1 MPAISQLAG
10 YDYRFEPG
18 TQPTGPL
25 LLLLHGTG
33 GSEDD
38 LVPFARLIAPDADI
52 LTVRG
57 NVSENGA
64 ARYFRRIAE
73 GVFDLE
79 DLRVRTEQLGAF
91 LTAAGRRHAF
101 TTKRVVAVGFSNGAN
116 IAASL
121 MLREPATLRHGILL
135 RAMVPFQP
143 ETMPDLKNS
152 SALVAAGRTDPII
165 PMEHSE
171 RLAALLRDA
180 GASVEVRW
188 QDAGHSLVQ
197 EDVSDAR
204 EFLRPWTPSA

>member
-1 MPAISQLAG
+1 MPALSQLAG
-10 YDYRFEPG
+10 YEYRFEPG
-18 TQPTGPL
+18 IQPTGPL

-33 GSEDD
+33 GSEND
-38 LVPFARLIAPDADI
+38 LVPFARMVAPDADI

-79 DLRVRTEQLGAF
+79 DLRIRTEQLGGF
-91 LTAAGRRHAF
+91 LNAAGKRHAF
-101 TTKRVVAVGFSNGAN
+101 AMKRVVAIGFSNGAN

-121 MLREPATLRHGILL
+121 MLRQPDTLRHGILL

-143 ETMPDLKNS
+143 VTMPDLKGS
-152 SALVAAGRTDPII
+152 SALVAAGRADRII
-165 PMEHSE
+165 PPENSE
-171 RLAALLRDA
+171 RLAAMLRDA
-180 GASVEVRW
+180 GGAVELRW

-204 EFLRPWTPSA
+204 EFLRGWTR

>member
-1 MPAISQLAG
+1 MPSISQLAG
-10 YDYRFEPG
+10 YEYRFEPG
-18 TQPTGPL
+18 TQPTSPL

-33 GSEDD
+33 GSEND
-38 LVPFARLIAPDADI
+38 LVPFARLVAPDADI

-79 DLRVRTEQLGAF
+79 DLRVRTEHLGAF
-91 LTAAGRRHAF
+91 LTAAGKRHAF
-101 TTKRVVAVGFSNGAN
+101 SMRRVVAIGFSNGAN

-121 MLREPATLRHGILL
+121 MLRQPATLRHGILL

-143 ETMPDLKNS
+143 ETMPDLKGS
-152 SALVAAGRTDPII
+152 SALVAAGRTDRII
-165 PMEHSE
+165 PAENSE
-171 RLAALLRDA
+171 RLAAMLRDA
-180 GASVEVRW
+180 GASVELRW

-197 EDVSDAR
+197 EDVNDAR
-204 EFLRPWTPSA
+204 EFLRAWTASS